1 MIHMTYFYIFFY
13 TIIYVYNTNLLLYEI
28 ECNLNRAENKT
39 NHDNDIYLE
48 YNFLNDP
55 ELFIPTI
62 LVPNLSHSNILIHHL
77 ELVAL

>member
-13 TIIYVYNTNLLLYEI
+13 TIIYVYNTNVLLYKTD
-28 ECNLNRAENKT
+28 CNLNRVNNET

-48 YNFLNDP
+48 YNFSNDP

-62 LVPNLSHSNILIHHL
+62 LVPNL
-77 ELVAL
+77 